1 MEDPQTTTASVAE
14 TESTPN
20 LESAPEKPEPQQMA
34 EAEEVQAEEEGTE
47 KVASDEAEAAVA
59 SEQQVM
65 RAAIYRRYGSPD
77 VLEVTSQHPKPKCV
91 KKRDVLVRVHATSI
105 NPVDWK
111 LMAGNLSIVQFGKIF
126 PFTPCFDVS
135 GVVEDVGTRIF
146 ILPLRLLFSCLAL
159 SGSYF
164 RISISSLSLL
174 PCLFCVSCSCV
185 ATKAPTASVSRRAMR
200 CGP

>member
-146 ILPLRLLFSCLAL
+146 ILHPSPP
-159 SGSYF
+159 
-164 RISISSLSLL
+164 LSLL
-174 PCLFCVSCSCV
+174 ARAWLSVVLTFESRSLLCLFFPVCSVCRV
-185 ATKAPTASVSRRAMR
+185 RVWPPRRQLQAYQEGR
-200 CGP
+200 

>member
-20 LESAPEKPEPQQMA
+20 LESAPEEPQQP
-34 EAEEVQAEEEGTE
+34 EAEQVQAEEEKTE

-59 SEQQVM
+59 SEQPQPQVM

-77 VLEVTSQHPKPKCV
+77 ELEVTSQHPKPKCV

-135 GVVEDVGTRIF
+135 GVVEDVGTDLHLLLHF
-146 ILPLRLLFSCLAL
+146 LFSCLAL
-159 SGSYF
+159 SYES
-164 RISISSLSLL
+164 RSL
-174 PCLFCVSCSCV
+174 F
-185 ATKAPTASVSRRAMR
+185 SVSFCLSYSWPPR
-200 CGP
+200 CQLQAYQEGR

>member
-1 MEDPQTTTASVAE
+1 MEDPQITTASVAE

-20 LESAPEKPEPQQMA
+20 LESAPEEPQQP
-34 EAEEVQAEEEGTE
+34 EAEQVQAEEEKTE

-59 SEQQVM
+59 SEQPQPQVM

-77 VLEVTSQHPKPKCV
+77 ELELTSQHPKPKCV

-146 ILPLRLLFSCLAL
+146 ILPISPPLSRSCLAL
-159 SGSYF
+159 CGSYF
-164 RISISSLSLL
+164 RISISSPFPL
-174 PCLFCVSCSCV
+174 P
-185 ATKAPTASVSRRAMR
+185 PRRQLQAYQEGR
-200 CGP
+200 